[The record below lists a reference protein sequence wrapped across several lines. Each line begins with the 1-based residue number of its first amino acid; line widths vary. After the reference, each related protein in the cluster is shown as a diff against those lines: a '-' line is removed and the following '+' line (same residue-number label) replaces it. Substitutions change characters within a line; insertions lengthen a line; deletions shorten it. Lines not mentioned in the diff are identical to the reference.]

1 MSEPARVDELT
12 AVLALLEPDL
22 GPLRGEPQ
30 TLSGGMTNRNVRV
43 LLGDGD
49 YVVRL
54 CGMNADVVS
63 VDRESEM
70 LAQRAAHAAGIAPAV
85 AARLTA
91 GTSLGDPAG
100 EVLACDV
107 LVTEFAL
114 GPTLSAADVRA
125 PEMLA
130 RIARSLRTLH
140 AGPMLPAVFP
150 TFELAED
157 YARRAGERGAL
168 VDGSDRELATGLS
181 GRIRGALRGPDHEP
195 VPCHNDLLPANFLG
209 DAQRV
214 EIIDWEYAGMN
225 DRFFDLG
232 NLAVNSELSEDEE
245 LVLLRSYFGEEPD
258 ARRVAALRLMRLMSD
273 VREAL
278 WGVVQS
284 VFSEVEFDYEAYGRE
299 HFARLRA
306 AAADPRLQD
315 WLRAASA

>member
-1 MSEPARVDELT
+1 MSDADRSDELR
-12 AVLALLEPDL
+12 AVLTLLEPDL
-22 GPLRGEPQ
+22 GPLQGEPQ
-30 TLSGGMTNRNVRV
+30 TLSGGLTNRNVRV
-43 LLGDGD
+43 RLGAGD

-54 CGMNADVVS
+54 CGMDVEAVS
-63 VDRESEM
+63 IDRESEL

-85 AARLTA
+85 AARLRA
-91 GTSLGDPAG
+91 GTPLGDRAG
-100 EVLACDV
+100 AELGCDV
-107 LVTEFAL
+107 LVTEFAR
-114 GPTLSAADVRA
+114 GPTLTAADVREPA
-125 PEMLA
+125 MLT

-140 AGPMLPAVFP
+140 EGPALPARFP
-150 TFELAED
+150 TFELAAD
-157 YARRAGERGAL
+157 YARRAAERGAA
-168 VDGSDRELATGLS
+168 VDASDRELATGLS
-181 GRIRGALRGPDHEP
+181 TRIRAALGGPDHEP

-232 NLAVNSELSEDEE
+232 NLAVNNELSDDDE
-245 LVLLRSYFGEEPD
+245 LLLLRRYFEAEPD
-258 ARRVAALRLMRLMSD
+258 PRRVAALRLMRLMSD

-306 AAADPRLQD
+306 AAADPRLEG
-315 WLRAASA
+315 WLHAASA